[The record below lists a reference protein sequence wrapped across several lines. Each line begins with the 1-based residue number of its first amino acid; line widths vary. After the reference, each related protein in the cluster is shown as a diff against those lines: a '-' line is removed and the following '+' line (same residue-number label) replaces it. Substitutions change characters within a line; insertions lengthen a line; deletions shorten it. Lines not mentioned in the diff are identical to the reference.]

1 MNPLL
6 RATPE
11 MDLMEGRGNLNITF
25 IFVVVVIIF
34 IICREI
40 FLWYWKINT
49 IVKNQEKTNLMIK
62 KYIEAKGFEFTD
74 DEKARLKS

>member
-1 MNPLL
+1 VNP
-6 RATPE
+6 P
-11 MDLMEGRGNLNITF
+11 LMPPALAELIRTLWTITF
-25 IFVVVVIIF
+25 LLVVVVIIF
-34 IICREI
+34 IILRGF

-49 IVKNQEKTNLMIK
+49 ILKNQEKTNLMIK

>member
-1 MNPLL
+1 
-6 RATPE
+6 
-11 MDLMEGRGNLNITF
+11 
-25 IFVVVVIIF
+25 VVVVIIF

-49 IVKNQEKTNLMIK
+49 ILKNQEKTNLMIK